1 MKKLLL
7 FALASF
13 SLAGSAQIET
23 SLNWAGIGP
32 TGGLNFFLDDSTD
45 LVTIDCDYH
54 TGYALF
60 TDPKDSLLYGLFR
73 GTGETYG
80 DNNLYRINPFN
91 GEITLAIDFAGT
103 EFTSATIN
111 TDGSTIYLI
120 NGGGVAT
127 LGDIIAYDVETGT
140 EALLTSAL
148 GEEGTSTYGMTYH
161 PLDDQLYIY
170 EGSEI
175 GDTRLQKID
184 VSILSNEHIALTGFD
199 GFITGAMWQGVD
211 YEFIVNTAYDCSFL
225 KTEELA
231 PDHLEEFY
239 NSCMPETS
247 DLANIHTIY
256 AESDSIAICP
266 ETGDFTS
273 IELMYDVNSFEWY
286 KDGVLLTDE
295 TETTLTIDEP
305 GVYQAA
311 MEIKTTTA
319 MLFSQEIT
327 VYLDPACTSS
337 IDEQMDN
344 LISVYPNPVQNTL
357 TIAAEANIQSITIN
371 DLKGNVLYTN
381 NQGGS
386 NNTEIDFSDL
396 KSGIYLVEVITDN
409 GNYIK
414 KIVK

>member
-73 GTGETYG
+73 GTGEAYG

-91 GEITLAIDFAGT
+91 GEIELAIDFVGT

-140 EALLTSAL
+140 ETFLTSAL
-148 GEEGTSTYGMTYH
+148 GEEGESTYGMAYH

-170 EGSEI
+170 EGSEV
-175 GDTRLQKID
+175 GETRLQKID
-184 VSILSNEHIALTGFD
+184 VFVLSNEYGALIGFD
-199 GFITGAMWQGVD
+199 GFITGAMWQGIN

-225 KTEELA
+225 KTVELTTNE
-231 PDHLEEFY
+231 LEEFY

-256 AESDSIAICP
+256 AEGDSVAICP
-266 ETGDFTS
+266 ETGDFTT

-295 TETTLTIDEP
+295 TEATLTINEP
-305 GVYQAA
+305 GIYQAA

-327 VYLDPACTSS
+327 VYLDPTCTSS
-337 IDEQMDN
+337 IDEQMNDM
-344 LISVYPNPVQNTL
+344 ISVYPNPVQNTL
-357 TIAAEANIQSITIN
+357 TIAAETNIQSITIN

-381 NQGGS
+381 SQGNFS
-386 NNTEIDFSDL
+386 STEIDFSDL
-396 KSGIYLVEVITDN
+396 KTGVYIVEVITDN
-409 GNYIK
+409 GTCIK